1 MGRETRRARL
11 WKQPGMS
18 AGQANT
24 SAAGAWASYPLPT
37 ERLSGRAGFA
47 SLPNAGHN
55 AIPPAASGPAP
66 DGERTPQNGNKGV
79 AFRLPASRSWHRRFG
94 RS

>member
-24 SAAGAWASYPLPT
+24 SAAGARASDPLPT

-47 SLPNAGHN
+47 SLPNAGHD

-66 DGERTPQNGNKGV
+66 DGERTPQNGDKGV
-79 AFRLPASRSWHRRFG
+79 TFRLPASRSWHRQFG

>member
-11 WKQPGMS
+11 WKLPGMS

-24 SAAGAWASYPLPT
+24 SAAGAPASDPLPT

-47 SLPNAGHN
+47 SLPNAGHD

-66 DGERTPQNGNKGV
+66 DGEHTPRNGDKGV
-79 AFRLPASRSWHRRFG
+79 AFRLPASRSRHRRFG